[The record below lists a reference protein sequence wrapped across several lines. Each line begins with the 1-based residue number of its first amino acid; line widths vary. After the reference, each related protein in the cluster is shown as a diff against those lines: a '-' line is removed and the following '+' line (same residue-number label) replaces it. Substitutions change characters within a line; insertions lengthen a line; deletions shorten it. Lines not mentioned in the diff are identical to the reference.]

1 MPNPE
6 LKLNNLEV
14 SCSPHVEVN
23 DHIIRRMW
31 QTFFA
36 LIPAGIAGIFIF
48 GLSSLYVICV
58 SIITALITE
67 WFFQRLQGKSPTI
80 LDGSAVITG
89 LLLAYNLPP
98 GVPLWVAAAG
108 SFFSVAVAKQLFGG
122 LGFNIFNPALAGRAF
137 LMASWPKYM
146 TTWFN
151 PRWQIDAVT
160 TATPLGIIKEKLTY
174 ALPNYWDLF
183 IGNHAGCI
191 GEVCV
196 VALVFGGIYLIVK
209 QYISWQIPLTF
220 IATLGLFSWIFSNQ
234 GLFKGDFLFS
244 ILAGGVVLGAFF
256 MATDY
261 VTAPLAKKGKVIFGI
276 GCGILTFVIRKWG
289 GYPEGVSY
297 SILMMNAATPLI
309 DRFSRPKKYG
319 FKKIKN

>member
-6 LKLNNLEV
+6 LKLNNLAV
-14 SCSPHVEVN
+14 TAAPHIEVN
-23 DHIIRRMW
+23 DHIVRRMW
-31 QTFFA
+31 WTFFA
-36 LIPAGIAGIFIF
+36 LVPAGVAGVYIF
-48 GLSSLYVICV
+48 GWGSFYIICV

-67 WFFQRLQGKSPTI
+67 WLFQGLQGKKPTV
-80 LDGSAVITG
+80 LDGSCLITG

-98 GVPLWVAAAG
+98 GAPLWLAAAG

-137 LMASWPKYM
+137 LMASWPKHM
-146 TTWFN
+146 TSWMN
-151 PRWQIDAVT
+151 PRWQADAVT
-160 TATPLGIIKEKLTY
+160 TATPLGIIKEKLTST
-174 ALPNYWDLF
+174 LPGYWDLF

-196 VALVFGGIYLIVK
+196 LALVLGGIYLIAK
-209 QYISWQIPLTF
+209 QYISWQIPVSF
-220 IATLGLFSWIFSNQ
+220 IATLGLFSWIFGARGFFQ
-234 GLFKGDFLFS
+234 GDFLFS
-244 ILAGGVVLGAFF
+244 ILAGGIVLGAFF

-261 VTAPLAKKGKVIFGI
+261 VTAPLTKKGKFIFGV
-276 GCGILTFVIRKWG
+276 GCGFLTFVIRKWG

-297 SILMMNAATPLI
+297 AILMMNAATPII

-319 FKKIKN
+319 WRKSGI